1 MGVGRGFESISL
13 KSPSSY
19 YLDLINAFPPR
30 PITNVAELEATQ
42 LRINVMLDRAVL
54 TVDDR
59 DYLKVLGMLV
69 YEYEERAEGVPRLRG
84 VDFLRSMIED
94 MGLKPLDLLP
104 IFGDEEMVLD
114 VLNER
119 VAMSVEQVQQ
129 LAEFFRVSP
138 QSLV

>member
-1 MGVGRGFESISL
+1 MTIGL
-13 KSPSSY
+13 KAPSSY

-30 PITNVAELEATQ
+30 PITNAAELGATQ

-54 TVDDR
+54 TADDR

-69 YEYEERAEGVPRLRG
+69 YEYEERAEGFPRLRA

-94 MGLKPLDLLP
+94 MGLKPVDLVP
-104 IFGDEEMVLD
+104 ILGDEEMVLD

-119 VAMSVEQVQQ
+119 VVLSAEQVQQ